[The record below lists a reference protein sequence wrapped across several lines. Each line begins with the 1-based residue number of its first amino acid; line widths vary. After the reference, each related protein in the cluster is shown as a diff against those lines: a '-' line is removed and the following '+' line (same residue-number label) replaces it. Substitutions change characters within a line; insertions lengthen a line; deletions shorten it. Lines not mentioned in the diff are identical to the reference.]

1 MASSSRATVAAAA
14 GVTLLGGA
22 AFVSAPA
29 GRAGNL
35 RATVSATPA
44 SAPVSG
50 LEASSVT
57 SMAIASAAVATCFA
71 SRKATANSKHQLV
84 ALSAFENELGVQA
97 PVGFWDPAGF
107 TADGSTENFARRR
120 QTELKH
126 GRISML
132 ATMGYITPEI
142 TGKFPGY
149 LSPSAGLKFAD
160 VPNGLAAISKVPAAG
175 WGQILA
181 YMAFCEVSQD
191 QSAGTPAAAG
201 DFGFKVLTAS
211 DPEAKKTKLAAELAN
226 GRLAMMA
233 IIGMFFQDGLTGS
246 AWGDW
251 ANYTASPLRAF
262 ENELGVQA
270 PVGFWDPAGF
280 TADGSTENFARRR
293 QTELK
298 HGRISMLATMGYI
311 TPEITGK
318 FPGYLSP
325 SAGLKFADVPNG
337 LAAISKVPAAGWG
350 QILAYMAFCEVS
362 QDQSAGT
369 PAAAG
374 DFGFKVLTA
383 SDPEAKKTKL
393 AAELANGRLAMMA
406 IIGMFFQD
414 GLTGSAWGDWA
425 NYTASPLRAFEN
437 ELGVQAPVGFWDPAG
452 FTADGST
459 ENFAR
464 RRQTELK
471 HGRISMLATMGY
483 ITPEITGKFPG
494 YLSPSAGLK
503 FADVPNGLAAISKVP
518 AAGWG
523 QILAYMAFCEVSQDQ
538 SAGTPAAAG
547 DFGFKVLTASDPEA
561 KKTKLAAELA
571 NGRLAMMAI
580 IGMFFQDGLTGSAW
594 GDWANYTASPLR
606 AFESEL
612 GVQEPVGFWDPV
624 GFTSDGDVVTFKRRR
639 SVELKHGR
647 ISMMAAMGYITP
659 EITGKLP
666 GYLSPSAGLKFA
678 DVPNGLA
685 AVSKVPVAGWA
696 QIAAYFG
703 FVEFSGGF
711 EDYKTGTPGDYGFKV
726 LTSSD
731 PEEKTKKLSAEL
743 ANGRLAMMAII
754 GMFFQDGLTG
764 SAWGDWASYTA
775 SPLRAFENE
784 LGVQAPVG
792 FFDPFG
798 LTKDGDTEAFKRR
811 RATELKNGRVAMLA
825 TMGYIAPEYSRF
837 PGFCS
842 PTEGVKFTD
851 VPNGLAALGK
861 VPAAGWMQIFLFLG
875 MVEKGLYTYDSARAP
890 GDYKNAG
897 VLGVPNGSTMA
908 PGEGRNR
915 KLNSELANGR
925 LAMMAIIGMF
935 FQDGLTGS
943 AWGDWANYAVALTAF
958 ENELGV
964 QAPVGFWDPA
974 GFTAD
979 GSTENFARRRQTE
992 LKHGRISML
1001 ATMGYIT
1008 PEITGKFPGYLSP
1021 SAGLKFADVP
1031 NGLAAISK
1039 VPAAGWGQILA
1050 YMAFCEVSQDQSAGT
1065 PAAAGDFGFKVLTAS
1080 DPEAKKTKLAAELAN
1095 GRLAMMAIIGMF
1107 FQDGLT
1113 GSAWGDWANYTAS
1126 PLRAFENELG
1136 VLTAS
1141 DPEAKKTKLAAEL
1154 ANGRLAMMAIIG
1166 MFFQDGLTGSAWGDW
1181 ANYTASPLR
1190 AFENELGVQAP
1201 VGFWDPAGFTADGST
1216 ENFARRRQT
1225 ELKHGRISML
1235 ATMGY
1240 ITPEITG
1247 KFPGYLSPSAGLK
1260 FADVPNGLAAISK
1273 VPAAGWGQ
1281 ILAYMAFCE
1290 VSQDQSA
1297 GTPAAAGDF
1306 GFKVLTASDPE
1317 AKKTK
1322 LAAELANGR
1331 LAMMAIIGMF
1341 FQDGLTGSAWGD
1353 WANYTASPLRAFE
1366 NELGVQ
1372 APVGFWDPAGFT
1384 ADGSTENFARRRQT
1398 ELKHGRISMLATMGY
1413 ITPEI
1418 TGKFPGYLSPS
1429 AGLKFADV
1437 PNGLAA
1443 ISKVPAA
1450 GWGQILAYMA
1460 FCEVSQDQSAGTP
1473 AAAGDF
1479 GFKVLT
1485 ASDPE
1490 AKKTKLAAELAN
1502 GRLAMM
1508 AIIGMFFQDG
1518 LTGSAWGDWA
1528 NYTASPL
1535 RAFENELGV
1544 QAPVGFWDPAGF
1556 TADGSTENF
1565 ARRRQTE
1572 LKHGRISM
1580 LATMG
1585 YITPEI
1591 TGKFP
1596 GYLSPSAGLKFADVP
1611 NGLAAISKVPA
1622 AGWGQILAYMAFCEV
1637 SQDQSAGT
1645 PAAAGD
1651 FGFKVL
1657 TASDP
1662 EAKKTK
1668 LAAELANGRLA
1679 MMAII
1684 GMFFQD
1690 GLTGSAWGDWANYTA
1705 SPLRAFENE
1714 LGVQAPVGFWDPAGF
1729 TADGSTENFARRR
1742 QTELKHGRISM
1753 LATMGYITP
1762 EITGKFPG
1770 YLSPSA
1776 GLKFADV
1783 PNGLAAIS
1791 KVPAA
1796 GWGQILAY
1804 MAFCEVSQDQS
1815 AGTPAAAG
1823 DFGFK
1828 VLTASDPEAKKTKL
1842 AAELAN
1848 GRLAMMAIIGMFFQD
1863 GLTGSAWGD
1872 WANYTASPLRAESKM

>member
-1 MASSSRATVAAAA
+1 MASASRAAVASAA
-14 GVTLLGGA
+14 GVALLGGA
-22 AFVSAPA
+22 AFVSTAPSA
-29 GRAGNL
+29 RTGNL
-35 RATVSATPA
+35 RATVSAATPTS
-44 SAPVSG
+44 SASG
-50 LEASSVT
+50 LEANNVAC
-57 SMAIASAAVATCFA
+57 MAVASAAVATCFA
-71 SRKATANSKHQLV
+71 SRKATAANAKHQLV
-84 ALSAFENELGVQA
+84 AL
-97 PVGFWDPAGF
+97 
-107 TADGSTENFARRR
+107 T
-120 QTELKH
+120 
-126 GRISML
+126 
-132 ATMGYITPEI
+132 
-142 TGKFPGY
+142 
-149 LSPSAGLKFAD
+149 
-160 VPNGLAAISKVPAAG
+160 
-175 WGQILA
+175 
-181 YMAFCEVSQD
+181 
-191 QSAGTPAAAG
+191 
-201 DFGFKVLTAS
+201 
-211 DPEAKKTKLAAELAN
+211 
-226 GRLAMMA
+226 
-233 IIGMFFQDGLTGS
+233 
-246 AWGDW
+246 
-251 ANYTASPLRAF
+251 
-262 ENELGVQA
+262 
-270 PVGFWDPAGF
+270 
-280 TADGSTENFARRR
+280 
-293 QTELK
+293 
-298 HGRISMLATMGYI
+298 
-311 TPEITGK
+311 
-318 FPGYLSP
+318 
-325 SAGLKFADVPNG
+325 
-337 LAAISKVPAAGWG
+337 
-350 QILAYMAFCEVS
+350 
-362 QDQSAGT
+362 
-369 PAAAG
+369 
-374 DFGFKVLTA
+374 
-383 SDPEAKKTKL
+383 
-393 AAELANGRLAMMA
+393 
-406 IIGMFFQD
+406 
-414 GLTGSAWGDWA
+414 
-425 NYTASPLRAFEN
+425 
-437 ELGVQAPVGFWDPAG
+437 
-452 FTADGST
+452 
-459 ENFAR
+459 
-464 RRQTELK
+464 
-471 HGRISMLATMGY
+471 
-483 ITPEITGKFPG
+483 
-494 YLSPSAGLK
+494 
-503 FADVPNGLAAISKVP
+503 
-518 AAGWG
+518 
-523 QILAYMAFCEVSQDQ
+523 
-538 SAGTPAAAG
+538 
-547 DFGFKVLTASDPEA
+547 
-561 KKTKLAAELA
+561 
-571 NGRLAMMAI
+571 
-580 IGMFFQDGLTGSAW
+580 
-594 GDWANYTASPLR
+594 
-606 AFESEL
+606 
-612 GVQEPVGFWDPV
+612 
-624 GFTSDGDVVTFKRRR
+624 
-639 SVELKHGR
+639 
-647 ISMMAAMGYITP
+647 
-659 EITGKLP
+659 
-666 GYLSPSAGLKFA
+666 
-678 DVPNGLA
+678 
-685 AVSKVPVAGWA
+685 
-696 QIAAYFG
+696 
-703 FVEFSGGF
+703 
-711 EDYKTGTPGDYGFKV
+711 
-726 LTSSD
+726 
-731 PEEKTKKLSAEL
+731 
-743 ANGRLAMMAII
+743 
-754 GMFFQDGLTG
+754 
-764 SAWGDWASYTA
+764 
-775 SPLRAFENE
+775 
-784 LGVQAPVG
+784 
-792 FFDPFG
+792 
-798 LTKDGDTEAFKRR
+798 
-811 RATELKNGRVAMLA
+811 
-825 TMGYIAPEYSRF
+825 
-837 PGFCS
+837 
-842 PTEGVKFTD
+842 
-851 VPNGLAALGK
+851 
-861 VPAAGWMQIFLFLG
+861 
-875 MVEKGLYTYDSARAP
+875 
-890 GDYKNAG
+890 
-897 VLGVPNGSTMA
+897 
-908 PGEGRNR
+908 
-915 KLNSELANGR
+915 
-925 LAMMAIIGMF
+925 
-935 FQDGLTGS
+935 
-943 AWGDWANYAVALTAF
+943 
-958 ENELGV
+958 
-964 QAPVGFWDPA
+964 
-974 GFTAD
+974 
-979 GSTENFARRRQTE
+979 
-992 LKHGRISML
+992 
-1001 ATMGYIT
+1001 
-1008 PEITGKFPGYLSP
+1008 
-1021 SAGLKFADVP
+1021 
-1031 NGLAAISK
+1031 
-1039 VPAAGWGQILA
+1039 
-1050 YMAFCEVSQDQSAGT
+1050 
-1065 PAAAGDFGFKVLTAS
+1065 
-1080 DPEAKKTKLAAELAN
+1080 
-1095 GRLAMMAIIGMF
+1095 
-1107 FQDGLT
+1107 
-1113 GSAWGDWANYTAS
+1113 
-1126 PLRAFENELG
+1126 
-1136 VLTAS
+1136 
-1141 DPEAKKTKLAAEL
+1141 
-1154 ANGRLAMMAIIG
+1154 
-1166 MFFQDGLTGSAWGDW
+1166 
-1181 ANYTASPLR
+1181 

-1762 EITGKFPG
+1762 EITGKLPG

-1872 WANYTASPLRAESKM
+1872 WANYTASPLRAFENELGVQAPVGFWDPAGFTADGSTENFARRRQTELKHGRISMLATMGYITPEITGKLPGYLSPSAGLKFADVPNGLAAISKVPAAGWGQILAYMAFCEVSQDQSAGTPAAAGDFGFKVLTASDPEAKKTKLAAELANGRLAMMAIIGMFFQDGLTGSAWGDWANYTASPLRAFENELGVQAPVGFWDPAGFTADGSTENFARRRQTELKHGRISMLATMGYITPEITGKLPGYLSPSAGLKFADVPNGLAAISKVPAAGWGQILAYMAFCEVSQDQSAGTPAAAGDFGFKVLTASDPEAKKTKLAAELANGRMA